1 VPLVQPIQVLKVL
14 DRMLNWKKLDSVAQY
29 EDLMKASNDK
39 PFAVFKH
46 STRCSVSNMAKKKLE
61 FEWSFKEE
69 QIPIYY
75 LDLLVY
81 REISNRLSNDL
92 HIEHQSPQLLV
103 IQNQKAIY
111 HQSHGEIEVADILL

>member
-1 VPLVQPIQVLKVL
+1 
-14 DRMLNWKKLDSVAQY
+14 MLNWKKLDSVAQY